1 MFYSYARVLGKRAA
15 KGCRDESGA
24 AAVEM
29 ALVLPVLILLV
40 FGIIEFARAWN
51 VRQTLTDAARE
62 GARIAVVNYQMPG
75 MTPQVI
81 EDSVTK
87 VVRAAA
93 SRGALNGADVQIAF
107 EGIGVGE
114 NARVQLTYLYKPLMT
129 LILPNDIT
137 MRTASVMRN
146 E

>member
-1 MFYSYARVLGKRAA
+1 MFFRYARMLRSRAPA
-15 KGCRDESGA
+15 GWRDERGA

-29 ALVLPVLILLV
+29 ALVAPVLILLV

-62 GARIAVVNYQMPG
+62 GARTAVVNYQMPG
-75 MTPQVI
+75 MTPAVI
-81 EDSVTK
+81 QDSVTK

-107 EGIGVGE
+107 EGVGVGE
-114 NARVQLTYLYKPLMT
+114 NARVQLTYLYRPLMT
-129 LILPNDIT
+129 LILPNNIT
-137 MRTASVMRN
+137 MQTASVMRN